1 MPRSQDGPTPVG
13 DERFDALVDLLVG
26 TGEFHAGKMFGA
38 RGLKRTSGKFF
49 VAQIDDDLI
58 FKLPPSEHAEAL
70 ALEGAVVFEP
80 MEARPMKQWVQVPP
94 AHARFDESLARAA
107 ATTIA

>member
-49 VAQIDDDLI
+49 VAQIDDYQSSSCL
-58 FKLPPSEHAEAL
+58 
-70 ALEGAVVFEP
+70 
-80 MEARPMKQWVQVPP
+80 QVSMP
-94 AHARFDESLARAA
+94 RRWRWRVRWCLSRWKGVR
-107 ATTIA
+107 